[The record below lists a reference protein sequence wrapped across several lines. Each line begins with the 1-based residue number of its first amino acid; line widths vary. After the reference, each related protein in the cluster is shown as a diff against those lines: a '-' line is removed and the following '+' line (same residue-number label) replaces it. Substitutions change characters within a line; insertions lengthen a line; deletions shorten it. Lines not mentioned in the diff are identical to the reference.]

1 MAAMLV
7 NPMSTVSLYE
17 ALAKPAPVGG
27 PVGET
32 TITKM
37 KETADNDVETFDPA
51 ELEFVGVRV

>member
-1 MAAMLV
+1 MLV